1 MFLVLSGEGPSDI
14 GIQNDKIG
22 PMTKL
27 IEQWISRR
35 SGYSLIECAVHHFH
49 RRTACRNCQND

>member
-14 GIQNDKIG
+14 GIQDDKIG

-27 IEQWISRR
+27 IDLWIIRR
-35 SGYSLIECAVHHFH
+35 SGYSLIG
-49 RRTACRNCQND
+49 RRRKPVISLKMREL